1 VARRLPVELLPVL
14 ADDADLQVRLQ
25 VAQRVEMPALWRMA
39 QDRAPEVR
47 RVAAERVP
55 TGLLPSLAH
64 DSDWL
69 VRWHVASRA
78 GVDLLRKLVDDE
90 DSEVRERARERL
102 ETLEGA
108 HHG

>member
-1 VARRLPVELLPVL
+1 
-14 ADDADLQVRLQ
+14 
-25 VAQRVEMPALWRMA
+25 
-39 QDRAPEVR
+39 
-47 RVAAERVP
+47 
-55 TGLLPSLAH
+55 
-64 DSDWL
+64 